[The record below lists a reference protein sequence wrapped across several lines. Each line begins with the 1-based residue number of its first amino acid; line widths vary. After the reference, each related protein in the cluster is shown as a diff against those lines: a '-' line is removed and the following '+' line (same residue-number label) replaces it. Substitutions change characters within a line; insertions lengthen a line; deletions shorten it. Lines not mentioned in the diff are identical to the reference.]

1 MADAG
6 RRRTAGGIACFG
18 EAHLPPHTAG
28 PGLHVHSREDE
39 AIFVIGGTL
48 TLVVGER
55 RFDAGPGTLA
65 WLPREVPH
73 TFANLGDEPVWA
85 FGTISPAGLEG
96 MFKEQAEYFAS
107 LSGPPDE
114 QRIDEICEKYGV
126 RRLGAPLEV

>member
-1 MADAG
+1 MLADG
-6 RRRTAGGIACFG
+6 ERTGGIASFG

-65 WLPREVPH
+65 WLP
-73 TFANLGDEPVWA
+73 
-85 FGTISPAGLEG
+85 
-96 MFKEQAEYFAS
+96 
-107 LSGPPDE
+107 
-114 QRIDEICEKYGV
+114 
-126 RRLGAPLEV
+126 